1 VCLHFKS
8 GFGIL
13 FEKTNGV
20 KAPGF
25 WELDGKW
32 FFKTKQVTGF
42 WFLVLIFWDCGR

>member
-1 VCLHFKS
+1 MTECGRIATYYGVSLFKS

-32 FFKTKQVTGF
+32 FLGQN
-42 WFLVLIFWDCGR
+42 R